1 MKKFVKNKNS
11 VTRTHKNMLD
21 PHVNGSFHARSR
33 HGEKNNTSSPT
44 PTSTQFRPHDSGG
57 LRTNSRRDEVKKVLY
72 WCKSCNIPLIAKT
85 CACKETGIA
94 IPIPEPH
101 EIRPVLAHDHEL
113 IFHLFEERFGIL
125 SLPHIILL
133 VKIGGVDR
141 TEALIMNGHRC
152 GILAFDPVT
161 RAYSLSVNS
170 EALSFLLPHAR
181 RGIVTIQKEQ
191 GKNRRIGGKKVEVQT
206 DEPDGSVIVRYGN
219 QYGTGMLR
227 DGYVR
232 VHELIS
238 VEQTTYLNPTWEEV
252 IQKNAF
258 HLKQLERQAVRDIK
272 HHISQHEKTR
282 PTVNVSFSGGK
293 DSTAVFELAKKAG
306 VTSAFFIDT
315 GLEFPE
321 TIEFVAKHGVTM
333 IPPTKDFWSAVRKA
347 GPPAKDNRWCCK
359 LLKLFPLKQYL
370 ETIGPC
376 LTVQGNRWYESW
388 NRSGIDITTQNP
400 ANPLQLNLSP
410 IRHWRAL
417 EVFLYLWWRKIPYSS
432 LYDRG
437 FERIGCYLCPAMLEA
452 EYELM
457 RETHLEMT
465 ERWDTLLYEEA
476 EKRGYSDAYV
486 SYGLWRWK
494 ELPAKM
500 KELCEREGVSNNA
513 QGTRHK
519 AQLDVSKQSPPA
531 DPNAQDTILNS
542 QFTSHNAQL
551 DAARSDF
558 IMLTDLIY
566 LDSAATS
573 LSPESVIA
581 ATVEYEHFYRANV
594 GRGVHRLS
602 QIATQRYWHAH
613 EKVAGFI
620 KGSSGTTIF
629 TKNCTEAIMTV
640 AQGLDW
646 EPGDHIITTIFEHH
660 SNLLP
665 WKQLEKKGVAIDII
679 GMTPEFLLDMDA
691 LSRSFTKNT
700 KLVAVCHVSNVFGS
714 ILPVEEIAALC
725 KEYNALFLIDGSQ
738 SVPHLPID
746 VQQLGCDFLCFSG
759 HKMLGPTGTGVLW
772 IREGIPPLKPLMVG
786 GGTVEHIS
794 REGYTLKPGY
804 ERYEAG
810 TPNISGGIGLGAA
823 IDYLNEFGIEN
834 VREHEIKLAK
844 TLINGLKE
852 IPGVRVYAP
861 SDLAQHTSV
870 VSFSVEGFDPH
881 EVAQYLDEEA
891 DIMVRSGHHCCMPA
905 MEYLG
910 ISGTVRASLQ
920 LYSSM
925 SDIQAL
931 LMGVK
936 ELVRG
941 R

>member
-1 MKKFVKNKNS
+1 MQE
-11 VTRTHKNMLD
+11 
-21 PHVNGSFHARSR
+21 P
-33 HGEKNNTSSPT
+33 
-44 PTSTQFRPHDSGG
+44 Q
-57 LRTNSRRDEVKKVLY
+57 VKKVLY
-72 WCKSCNIPLIAKT
+72 WCESCNIPLIAKT
-85 CACKETGIA
+85 CACKESGIS
-94 IPIPEPH
+94 IQIPEPH
-101 EIRPVLAHDHEL
+101 EVRPALGYDHEL
-113 IFHLFEERFGIL
+113 ITRLFEERFGVS
-125 SLPHIILL
+125 SLPHVILL

-161 RAYSLSVNS
+161 RTYSLSVNS
-170 EALSFLLPHAR
+170 EALSFLLPHAT
-181 RGIVTIQKEQ
+181 RGIVSIPKER

-206 DEPDGSVIVRYGN
+206 DEPDGSVLVTYGN

-227 DGYVR
+227 GGYVR
-232 VHELIS
+232 IHELVS
-238 VEQTTYLNPTWEEV
+238 VEHVPYLNPTWEDV
-252 IQKNAF
+252 IEKNTF
-258 HLKQLERQAVRDIK
+258 HLKNLERQAVRDIK
-272 HHISQHEKTR
+272 HHIKQHAKSR

-293 DSTAVFELAKKAG
+293 DSTAVLELAKKAG

-321 TIEFVAKHGVTM
+321 TLEFVAKQGVTM
-333 IPPTKDFWSAVRKA
+333 VPPSGDFWSAVRKA

-417 EVFLYLWWRKIPYSS
+417 EVFLYLWWRNISYSS
-432 LYDRG
+432 LYDWG

-457 RETHLEMT
+457 RTTHPEMT

-476 EKRGYSDAYV
+476 QKRGYSDAYV

-500 KELCEREGVSNNA
+500 KELCEREDTSKM
-513 QGTRHK
+513 RKK
-519 AQLDVSKQSPPA
+519 ADVSQQTPSVSAAPLTALPTSP
-531 DPNAQDTILNS
+531 
-542 QFTSHNAQL
+542 L
-551 DAARSDF
+551 DAARNDF
-558 IMLTDLIY
+558 IMLSDLVY

-581 ATVEYEHFYRANV
+581 AMIEYEHFYRANV

-613 EKVAGFI
+613 EKVAQFI
-620 KGSSGTTIF
+620 KGSSGTTVF
-629 TKNCTEAIMTV
+629 TKNCTEAITTV
-640 AQGLDW
+640 AHGLDW
-646 EPGDHIITTIFEHH
+646 KPGDHIITTIFEHH
-660 SNLLP
+660 SNILP
-665 WKQLEKKGVAIDII
+665 WKQLEKAGIRIDII

-691 LSRSFTKNT
+691 LSRAFTTHT
-700 KLVAVCHVSNVFGS
+700 KLVSVCHVSNVFGS
-714 ILPVEEIAALC
+714 ILPVEKIAALC
-725 KEYNALFLIDGSQ
+725 KRYNALFLVDGSQ

-772 IREGIPPLKPLMVG
+772 IREGIPPLNPLMVG
-786 GGTVEHIS
+786 GGTVEHLS
-794 REGYTLKPGY
+794 HAGYTLLSSY

-823 IDYLNEFGIEN
+823 VDYLNVLGIEN
-834 VREHEIKLAK
+834 VREHEQKLSEF
-844 TLINGLKE
+844 LIDGLKR
-852 IPGVRVYAP
+852 IPGVTVYAP
-861 SDLAQHTSV
+861 SDLTQHTSV

-891 DIMVRSGHHCCMPA
+891 DIMVRSGHHCCMPV

-910 ISGTVRASLQ
+910 ISGTVRASIH
-920 LYSSM
+920 LYSSL

-931 LMGVK
+931 LTGVK

-941 R
+941 K

>member
-1 MKKFVKNKNS
+1 MKQE
-11 VTRTHKNMLD
+11 
-21 PHVNGSFHARSR
+21 P
-33 HGEKNNTSSPT
+33 
-44 PTSTQFRPHDSGG
+44 Q
-57 LRTNSRRDEVKKVLY
+57 VKKVLY
-72 WCKSCNIPLIAKT
+72 WCESCNIPLIAKT
-85 CACKETGIA
+85 CACKESGFS

-101 EIRPVLAHDHEL
+101 EIRPALAHDHEL
-113 IFHLFEERFGIL
+113 ITRLFEERFGVS
-125 SLPHIILL
+125 SLPHVILL

-161 RAYSLSVNS
+161 RTYSLSVNS
-170 EALSFLLPHAR
+170 EVLSFLLPHAI
-181 RGIVTIQKEQ
+181 RGIVAIPKER

-206 DEPDGSVIVRYGN
+206 DEPDGSVIVTYGN
-219 QYGTGMLR
+219 QHGTGMLR

-232 VHELIS
+232 VHELVS
-238 VEQTTYLNPTWEEV
+238 VEHAIFKNPTWDDV
-252 IQKNAF
+252 IQKNTF
-258 HLKQLERQAVRDIK
+258 HLKHLERQAVRDIK
-272 HHISQHEKTR
+272 HHIRLNEKNR
-282 PTVNVSFSGGK
+282 STVNVSFSGGK
-293 DSTAVFELAKKAG
+293 DSTAVLELAKKAG

-321 TIEFVAKHGVTM
+321 TLEFVKKQGVTM
-333 IPPTKDFWSAVRKA
+333 VPPGGDFWSAVRKA

-359 LLKLFPLKQYL
+359 LLKFSPLKQYL

-417 EVFLYLWWRKIPYSS
+417 EVFLYLWWRNIPYSS

-457 RETHLEMT
+457 RTTHPNMT

-476 EKRGYSDAYV
+476 QKNGYSDAYV

-500 KELCEREGVSNNA
+500 KELCEREGTSKVRKK
-513 QGTRHK
+513 T
-519 AQLDVSKQSPPA
+519 DVSQKIPSTPPA
-531 DPNAQDTILNS
+531 PS
-542 QFTSHNAQL
+542 L

-558 IMLTDLIY
+558 IMLSDLVY

-573 LSPESVIA
+573 LSPEPVIA
-581 ATVEYEHFYRANV
+581 AMIEYEHFYRANV

-613 EKVAGFI
+613 EKVAQFI
-620 KGSSGTTIF
+620 KGSSGTTVF
-629 TKNCTEAIMTV
+629 TKNCTEAITTV
-640 AQGLDW
+640 AHGLDW
-646 EPGDHIITTIFEHH
+646 KPGDHIITTIFEHH
-660 SNLLP
+660 SNILP
-665 WKQLEKKGVAIDII
+665 WKQLEKTGVKIDVIP
-679 GMTPEFLLDMDA
+679 MTPEFLLDMDA
-691 LSRSFTKNT
+691 LSRAFTKNT
-700 KLVAVCHVSNVFGS
+700 KLVSVCHVSNVFGS
-714 ILPVEEIAALC
+714 ILPVEKIAALC
-725 KEYNALFLIDGSQ
+725 KQYNALFLVDGSQ
-738 SVPHLPID
+738 SVPHFPID

-759 HKMLGPTGTGVLW
+759 HKMLGPTGTGILW
-772 IREGIPPLKPLMVG
+772 IRENIPPLNPLMVG
-786 GGTVEHIS
+786 GGTVEHLS
-794 REGYTLKPGY
+794 PAGYTLLSNY

-823 IDYLNEFGIEN
+823 VDYLNALGIEN
-834 VREHEIKLAK
+834 IREHEQKLSRA
-844 TLINGLKE
+844 LINGLKE
-852 IPGVRVYAP
+852 ISGVTIYAP
-861 SDLAQHTSV
+861 SDLTQHTSV

-891 DIMVRSGHHCCMPA
+891 DIMVRSGHHCCMPV

-910 ISGTVRASLQ
+910 ISGTVRASLH

-931 LMGVK
+931 VTGVK

-941 R
+941 K